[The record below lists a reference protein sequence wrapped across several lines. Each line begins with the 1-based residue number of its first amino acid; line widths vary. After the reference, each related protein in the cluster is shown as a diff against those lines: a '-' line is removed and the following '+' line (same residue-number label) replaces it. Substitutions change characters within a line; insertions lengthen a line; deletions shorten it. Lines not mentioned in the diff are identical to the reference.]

1 MRPEVRPRGGRG
13 AASPLLA
20 LPHAPPRVSQAPRFT
35 LRQFA
40 RTPALWFQFTADW
53 EELDWP
59 LLQDP
64 SEGAPWRSPFEWGFL
79 WGGAPADPAPKSIG
93 LAPADLAAALARDG
107 EETRGRATKPRS
119 LLGTFQ

>member
-20 LPHAPPRVSQAPRFT
+20 LPHVPPRASQAPRFT

-53 EELDWP
+53 EELDWQ

-79 WGGAPADPAPKSIG
+79 WGG
-93 LAPADLAAALARDG
+93 APADLAAALARDG